1 MGGKV
6 FSFRGLPTVGDRML
20 YMQSF
25 NVKEDKMLDFQM
37 WTKKN
42 EDAIRKSAP
51 KGWTYKGT
59 YAYVLGF
66 GRYHAAVMW
75 ECAKYG
81 DFDTWRENKDATWMR
96 LYGEMQSLTM
106 DDKGESV
113 LLREIGDTRIL
124 EPKK

>member
-1 MGGKV
+1 MY
-6 FSFRGLPTVGDRML
+6 L
-20 YMQSF
+20 QSF
-25 NVKEDKMLDFQM
+25 NLKEGKMLDFQM

-42 EDAIRKSAP
+42 EAAIQKSAP

-66 GRYHAAVMW
+66 GRYQAAALW

-81 DFDTWRENKDATWMR
+81 DFDIWREHKDATWMR
-96 LYGEMQSLTM
+96 LFGDMQDFVTN
-106 DDKGESV
+106 DTGESV